1 MKKVLIGLGI
11 AIVLV
16 VVGAMS
22 WYLFSL
28 TSVSK
33 DNKEVSF
40 TVASGTSTKKIISDL
55 YDAGLIKSKLASLVY
70 AKLNKVTIQA
80 STYTLNPSMST
91 KEIFASLKYGNK
103 KENTLRLT
111 FVEGM
116 RLSDYLEVIAEAY
129 DWQVEDLVK
138 EINDKAFL
146 QELIAEFSFLDES
159 ILNDKL
165 YYGLEGY
172 LYPDTYE
179 FYKDATFKDIIK
191 KMLKGLETQLNS
203 LNLGGEYS
211 LHEILTMASI
221 VEKEAIKGEDRA
233 KVAQV
238 IYTRLARNMNL
249 GMDVTAYYGVKKSM
263 KETLTTQDLENVNPY
278 NTRLL
283 SFIGLPVGPI
293 CSPSLESIKAVLN
306 PADTAYIYF
315 YADTD
320 TGNVYFT
327 DSYNEFLTFKE
338 IYG

>member
-1 MKKVLIGLGI
+1 MKKVLIGLGVTI
-11 AIVLV
+11 FLV
-16 VVGAMS
+16 VIGVIS
-22 WYLFSL
+22 WYLFNL

-40 TVASGTSTKKIISDL
+40 TVTSGTSTKKIISDL
-55 YDAGLIKSKLASLVY
+55 YDAGLLRSKFASLVY
-70 AKLNKVTIQA
+70 AKLNKVTVQA
-80 STYTLNPSMST
+80 STYTLKPSMTT
-91 KEIFASLKYGNK
+91 KEIFAALKYGNK

-116 RLSDYLEVIAEAY
+116 RITDYLEVIAKAY
-129 DWQVEDLVK
+129 DWRVEDLAS

-146 QELIAEFSFLDES
+146 QELIEEFSFLDES
-159 ILNDKL
+159 ILNDKI
-165 YYGLEGY
+165 YYALEGY

-191 KMLKGLETQLNS
+191 KMLKGLDNQLKN
-203 LNLGGEYS
+203 LNLGNDYS
-211 LHEILTMASI
+211 VHEILTMASI
-221 VEKEAIKGEDRA
+221 VEKEAVNAEDRA

-238 IYTRLARNMNL
+238 IYTRLAKNMNL

-263 KETLTTQDLENVNPY
+263 KEALTTQDLENVNPY

-283 SFIGLPVGPI
+283 SFLGLPIGPI

-315 YADTD
+315 YADID